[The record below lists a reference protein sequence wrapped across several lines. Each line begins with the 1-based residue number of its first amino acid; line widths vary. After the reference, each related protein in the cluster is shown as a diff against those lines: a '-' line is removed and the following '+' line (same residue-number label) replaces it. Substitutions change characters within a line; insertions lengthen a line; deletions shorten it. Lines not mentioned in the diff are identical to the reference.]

1 MAPAFA
7 MQMCP
12 NCETDVPI
20 DTSPLSSSTLDCMTA
35 SCPVELRTISPE
47 VNERVLLCKLNM
59 LSADESVIIM
69 MVNSSDGPPNTH
81 VGCHI
86 VPGYEWAD
94 TDQQGMMEDNAAIVT
109 ETGIGVGNATETAT
123 ETETGIENAGA
134 IAVATE
140 IATATATATEIVYA
154 VVIVK
159 ADARRTETSQHED
172 ESELSLRDV
181 PNGVMGDVLSGDFAS
196 LRGRGKGAAVAGETR
211 FR

>member
-1 MAPAFA
+1 
-7 MQMCP
+7 
-12 NCETDVPI
+12 
-20 DTSPLSSSTLDCMTA
+20 
-35 SCPVELRTISPE
+35 
-47 VNERVLLCKLNM
+47 
-59 LSADESVIIM
+59 

-81 VGCHI
+81 VGCHT

-123 ETETGIENAGA
+123 ETETGIDNAGA

-159 ADARRTETSQHED
+159 ADTRWTETSQR
-172 ESELSLRDV
+172 SS
-181 PNGVMGDVLSGDFAS
+181 
-196 LRGRGKGAAVAGETR
+196 
-211 FR
+211 